1 MAEQLTAQ
9 KVCTRLLTAET
20 GRRPARWPGTCPKT
34 QPPSQSGSPSHTH
47 CSPRAH
53 GCQPHKSYLLGRLQ
67 MSLRKGKNLD
77 LPLRLIGLKVG
88 RKGPW
93 KTPRPTWSSD
103 KRGSPDSEIRS
114 HLPKVTE
121 VGRGRA
127 RLSPSPVLS
136 TALLYLLSSAELST
150 SRRPPTFSDWLKD
163 TRKGSAEP
171 DTLPEQALA
180 PRLKATTPCTSPPC
194 HTGHT
199 WRGLTPCG
207 ARTHAEPLRGIRVR
221 LRQLPFHVR
230 LGVLSK
236 RLIRCHEATCCWA
249 KRRFLVDSWPGQAG
263 QRWKA

>member
-1 MAEQLTAQ
+1 
-9 KVCTRLLTAET
+9 
-20 GRRPARWPGTCPKT
+20 
-34 QPPSQSGSPSHTH
+34 
-47 CSPRAH
+47 
-53 GCQPHKSYLLGRLQ
+53 

-263 QRWKA
+263 QSVPPGSPPGSCSDRGPEAGAPEGEDGVEPLRATLRVSSSAGAQRLPPCTVDHASQRRTCLL